1 MDTLV
6 VTGALGTLGRWTVEE
21 LAGDYEILGV
31 DLREPRESPDDA
43 VEYLAADL
51 TEQGPTWE
59 ILLDVKPDAVVHLGA
74 VPGAGHQAGTETF
87 VHNVAS
93 TYNVLSAAGEVGAEV
108 VWSSSEATYGVTYR
122 DEARPLDALPVD
134 ETHPQRPEDAYG
146 TSKVVGEIIAER
158 TTRHYGVPV
167 TSLQPSWIQ
176 VPGDYDTPGVR
187 ESFDPDDPTPS
198 GSLWSYV
205 DVRDV
210 ARLVRRALE
219 TERTG
224 HESYIAVAED
234 NYIDEPTA
242 EAIEAAWGDLA
253 PDWEGEGDLAA
264 FSAAKARRDLN
275 WEPAHSWRTAETET
289 VDGPRLGDSP

>member
-21 LAGDYEILGV
+21 LADDYEIVGV
-31 DLREPRESPDDA
+31 DRHEPRGGSPYNS

-51 TEQGPTWE
+51 TDQGPAWE
-59 ILLDVKPDAVVHLGA
+59 IITDVNPDAVVHLAA
-74 VPGAGHQAGTETF
+74 VPGAGHRAGTETF

-93 TYNVLSAAGEVGAEV
+93 TYNVLTAAGETGANV
-108 VWSSSEATYGVTYR
+108 VWSSSEATYGVTFR
-122 DEARPLDALPVD
+122 EEARPLDSLPVD

-146 TSKVVGEIIAER
+146 TSKVVGEIVAER

-176 VPGDYDTPGVR
+176 VPGQYETAAVR
-187 ESFDPDDPTPS
+187 ESLDHEDPTPS
-198 GSLWSYV
+198 GSLWCYV

-210 ARLVRRALE
+210 ARMVRAALE
-219 TERTG
+219 TKQSG
-224 HESYIAVAED
+224 HERYVAVAED

-242 EAIEAAWGDLA
+242 DAIEAAWGDLA
-253 PDWEGEGDLAA
+253 PDCDIEGDRAA
-264 FSAAKARRDLN
+264 FSTAKAKRDLG
-275 WEPAHSWRTAETET
+275 WEPVHGWREAETAD
-289 VDGPRLGDSP
+289 VAGPRV

>member
-6 VTGALGTLGRWTVEE
+6 VTGALGTLGRWTVDE
-21 LAGDYEILGV
+21 LADDYEIVGV
-31 DLREPRESPDDA
+31 DLHEPRGGSPYDT

-59 ILLDVKPDAVVHLGA
+59 IVLDVNPDAVVHFGA
-74 VPGAGHQAGTETF
+74 VPGAGHRAGGETF

-93 TYNVLSAAGEVGAEV
+93 TYNVLTAAGEVGAPV

-122 DEARPLDALPVD
+122 DEARPLDSFPVD

-158 TTRHYGVPV
+158 TTRHYDVPV

-176 VPGDYDTPGVR
+176 VPGEYETRAVR
-187 ESFDPDDPTPS
+187 EEFDLTNPTPS
-198 GSLWSYV
+198 GSLWCYV

-210 ARLVRRALE
+210 ARMVRCALE
-219 TERTG
+219 TEASG
-224 HESYIAVAED
+224 HETYISVAED

-242 EAIEAAWGDLA
+242 EAIDAAWGDLA
-253 PDWEGEGDLAA
+253 PDCAIPGDGAA
-264 FSAAKARRDLN
+264 FSTAKAERNLG
-275 WEPAHSWRTAETET
+275 WEPQHSWREAETDE
-289 VDGPRLGDSP
+289 VEGPRL

>member
-31 DLREPRESPDDA
+31 DLREPRESPYDA

-59 ILLDVKPDAVVHLGA
+59 ILLDVEPDAVVHLGA
-74 VPGAGHQAGTETF
+74 VPGAGHRAGAETF

-93 TYNVLSAAGEVGAEV
+93 TYNVLTAAGEVGAEV

-158 TTRHYGVPV
+158 TVRHYGVPV

-176 VPGDYDTPGVR
+176 VPGDYDTPEVR
-187 ESFDPDDPTPS
+187 ESLDPDDPTPS

-210 ARLVRRALE
+210 ARLVRRALDADG
-219 TERTG
+219 TG
-224 HESYIAVAED
+224 HERYIAVAED
-234 NYIDEPTA
+234 NYVDAPTA

-253 PDWEGEGDLAA
+253 PDWEGEGDRAA
-264 FSAAKARRDLN
+264 FSAAKAKRDLN

-289 VDGPRLGDSP
+289 VDGPRLGDAA